1 MMYTIYLFDNIRY
14 RVEKEVMYSCNEEKR
29 NRVNRRILFF
39 VGLMSPICM
48 YARVSNGNLPLN
60 SNLL

>member
-1 MMYTIYLFDNIRY
+1 MYNIYLFDNIRY

-39 VGLMSPICM
+39 DGLMSPICM
-48 YARVSNGNLPLN
+48 YARVSNGITVIYL
-60 SNLL
+60 